1 MGMVK
6 MMGAGVMVTPNQLTL
21 GALLK
26 LSDQLRL
33 DTDSVLFDSIRR
45 SDNPDFYLISWDDVR
60 VWLPPLPV
68 TRHRGAIT

>member
-1 MGMVK
+1 MAETI
-6 MMGAGVMVTPNQLTL
+6 GAGVVVTPNQLTL

-33 DTDSVLFDSIRR
+33 DTHSVLFDSIRR
-45 SDNPDFYLISWDDVR
+45 SDNPDFYPISWDDVR

-68 TRHRGAIT
+68 TRHRGVIT

>member
-6 MMGAGVMVTPNQLTL
+6 MMGAGVMVTPHQLTL

-33 DTDSVLFDSIRR
+33 DTHSVLFDSIRR
-45 SDNPDFYLISWDDVR
+45 SDNPDFYPTSWDDVR
-60 VWLPPLPV
+60 VGLPPLPV
-68 TRHRGAIT
+68 TRHRGTIM